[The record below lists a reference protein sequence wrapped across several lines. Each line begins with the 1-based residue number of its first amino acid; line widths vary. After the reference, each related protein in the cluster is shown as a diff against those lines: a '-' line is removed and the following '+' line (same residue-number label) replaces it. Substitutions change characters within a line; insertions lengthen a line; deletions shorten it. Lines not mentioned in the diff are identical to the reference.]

1 MKNRFIAFLLTCFSF
16 LIFSFQAQAQITNL
30 KINGPANVCLGCF
43 TYSPS
48 FVDLNDP
55 PTANYVFEWVLLLPG
70 GNGFTSSQKDFTH
83 CFQMIGTYVLYLTV
97 QNPNGVVFSD
107 TLTINALD
115 FLPLQILSSNPA
127 TCNQDS
133 LQNSGNQ
140 YCEKVCPYSTVTY
153 SIPADLANPG
163 GPIGTISWSVIG
175 AQSFTVN
182 PTSWNSSV
190 TVHWGAAGAGS
201 VSVVYAGSSQQ
212 SCIGE
217 ASRCV
222 TIVEEPRADFDTDP
236 LSSSPDTLKLCK
248 GQTVYFENKSQ
259 YADLYEWAFS
269 DDASTTSEANP
280 QHTFFTPGFY
290 TVQLVARSA
299 CLCADT
305 TEMVIEVLD
314 ADAPTLDCVGDVCP
328 GATVSYTASANCTG
342 ISWAVS
348 ANGTVLSGGT
358 PTTDSITVEWGA
370 GPAGTITLSNFSCA
384 GNVCP
389 QPTVVRIPI
398 IDDNA
403 EIRGAEQVCPD
414 AVEVYSIEPF
424 GGTGFQWSL
433 SGGGVI
439 EDGHGTNRVSVR
451 WNGFPNPTITY
462 WLIVKYNNCYLGCS
476 GIDSIPVRVVSP
488 FYVSGPVEACQNSSG
503 TYLSR
508 LSYNNMNLPC
518 NWTLIGPDGSQVWAS
533 PAPAASV
540 TAPFANGPGIY
551 RLFAQPDNPT
561 LSCTDQAEWAIQVP
575 DLPVGPSGIS
585 GAMLICPGET
595 FTYEATGV
603 PPTANIRWE
612 IQNGPAAPTTVFGNP
627 VNVPWNAT
635 GPYQLTAVRMSDD
648 GLGCP
653 SDPVLVNLQTLSTL
667 ILNGPNTSCADQKR
681 NYVAPLIPGL
691 DYQWSIVPASAG
703 TIASGQGT
711 NQVEVFWQTP
721 GNHEV
726 RLDLCGKSASRTV
739 TVNGLPAPVVNHPA
753 SLCPGATATVQTA
766 IPYSTY
772 SWANASGGN
781 LGAMPTVDLGPGNYA
796 VTITDANGC
805 IGNANFAIDPEAE
818 PTVTIS
824 TADPTRFCANS
835 QTVTMRGLISSGPPL
850 TYEWFRDG
858 NPLGVNTPVYSTNQ
872 YGQYTLQVTN
882 PAGCTAT
889 AGPIAVVEDCTGGGG
904 GGAPCTPGVP
914 CPPGSVLLQ
923 IDPSARCDSMY
934 FSLSGPDFVVGSG
947 RYEFAQFGALLVG
960 TANGDASGF
969 VFPEPGYFVVAA
981 YAELTNGMIC
991 QILDSVRV
999 EAVADFTP
1007 LPECPGSATNFEEH
1021 SAFLPGSGITAWN
1034 WDFGDPA
1041 SGPNNTAGIQTP
1053 THAYATGG
1061 GYSITL
1067 TVTANSGCTAS
1078 RSLPAS
1084 VPVTTVPAITA
1095 PAGLCAGTALAF
1107 SATGQNLNWDFG
1119 DPASGALNTASG
1131 QPVYH
1136 SFAAGN
1142 YPVTVTAED
1151 NYGCTATSTLPVN
1164 VAPNGLSGLITPTNP
1179 APICENSSL
1188 LLTAPPG
1195 GLSYL
1200 WSDNSTANTLTVTQ
1214 EGVYTVTLTDAN
1226 GCTYAPPPVP
1236 VDVAP
1241 GPDALI
1247 KALLTNDLGQIIGVA
1262 YPSHAV
1268 CAGEDVR
1275 LFAASQGSYTYSWS
1289 NGETGTNIEYSEV
1302 RNNLL
1307 PVGTHVYTVTVTD
1320 GVSGCTAV
1328 TDPFVV
1334 TVNPVPSG
1342 FSIANNTFPPCAGS
1356 ANNLD
1361 FIGPTPGNWQYIW
1374 NTGETDLPL
1383 VTENPGLYFIRVI
1396 NEFGCEARSNTLTV
1410 LPGPNTHAIPAG
1422 CHTRCRP
1429 DTLCL
1434 PNIPF
1439 ISTWQWFFN
1448 GSPIPGANTSTFLP
1462 DQSGTYYAE
1471 LTDFFG
1477 CTSQSG
1483 PLTLNLLDGYGN
1495 VLGQVWSDVNNNG
1508 VIDGADT
1515 LVSGIAVN
1523 LLDNNVPV
1531 SALWSGAAGPFA
1543 FTNILSKN
1551 YAVEIDAGLLPPG
1564 WQIVI
1569 GQDAANLSGCDA
1581 ETQVGLLI
1589 RAACLDVLISAV
1601 ELSAC
1606 PNDGAVYN
1614 GTMIPAGTS
1623 QTFTFTSVDGCDSLV
1638 TVDVAELPTSTG
1650 TLDVSAC
1657 PGTDYDYNG
1666 TMIPAGSSQQFT
1678 LQNFLGCDSLLT
1690 VNVAALPTSTG
1701 TLDVS
1706 ACPGT
1711 DYDFNGTMIPAG
1723 SSQQFTLQNY
1733 LGCDSLLTV
1742 NVAALPTSTGTL
1754 DVSACPGTDYDFNG
1768 TMIPAGTSQQFTLQ
1782 NYLGC
1787 DSLLTVNVAAL
1798 PTSTGTLDVSA
1809 CPGTDYD
1816 YNGTMIP
1823 AGTSQQFTLQNFLG
1837 CDSLLTVN
1845 VATLPTSTGTLDVS
1859 ACPGTDYDFNGTMI
1873 PAGSSQQFTL
1883 QNFLGCDSLLTVNV
1897 AIAQTSASTMRV
1909 SLCPGETFPYQGS
1922 VLQIGDTQDFTLQ
1935 NAVGC
1940 DSVVT
1945 VVVSGLTTTAETL
1958 DVSVCPG
1965 TAYLF
1970 DGVELQAGDSR
1981 VFKYTNSDGCDSLVT
1996 VTVSAFPTASFAL
2009 APKASC
2015 QNIGTGILEVQNPS
2029 GGLPPYQYSLDGSV
2043 FQTGAVFSDLMPGSY
2058 TVWMEDGNGCLF
2070 TADTLIPARTPLAVA
2085 LQDAVLSCDS
2095 VGVMMTPLV
2104 GGDQTNLA
2112 YTWYT
2117 GEQTPAIAVYNPG
2130 PVWVEV
2136 QNACETQ
2143 RAEAEAKWADVGAD
2157 FSFVYVP
2164 NVFAPQS
2171 MDPDNAQFRPYFA
2184 PELLLR
2190 NYKFEIFDRWGNK
2203 MFSTKDPQDGWTGP
2217 FRDERMQPAV
2227 FVWYMLV
2234 DIDYC
2239 GRVLSLKREGDV
2251 TVVR

>member
-1 MKNRFIAFLLTCFSF
+1 MKNRFIPFLLCLANLFFIS
-16 LIFSFQAQAQITNL
+16 AQGQNVNVQIA
-30 KINGPANVCLGCF
+30 GPVDVCLGCF
-43 TYSPS
+43 TYTATFTDPNYPTTGTHS
-48 FVDLNDP
+48 F
-55 PTANYVFEWVLLLPG
+55 YWEVFG
-70 GNGFTSSQKDFTH
+70 ANGFSTFGDQKDFTI
-83 CFQMIGTYVLYLTV
+83 CFPSIGTYQISLTAFLPTG
-97 QNPNGVVFSD
+97 NIIGD
-107 TLTINALD
+107 TLTVNVLPYQ
-115 FLPLQILSSNPA
+115 PLQIISSNTA

-133 LQNSGNQ
+133 IVGSDDQ
-140 YCEKVCPYSTVTY
+140 YCEKVCPFTTVTY
-153 SIPADLANPG
+153 SLSGNLG
-163 GPIGTISWSVIG
+163 GPGNTISWSVIG
-175 AQSFTVN
+175 AQSFTIN
-182 PTSWNSSV
+182 PPAWNSSV
-190 TVHWGAAGAGS
+190 TVNWGPAGAGS
-201 VSVVYAGSSQQ
+201 VSVVYAGSQQ
-212 SCIGE
+212 QTCLGE
-217 ASRCV
+217 ASQCV
-222 TIVEEPRADFDTDP
+222 TIIEEPRADFDTDP
-236 LSSSPDTLKLCK
+236 MPGGADTLQVCK
-248 GQTVYFENKSQ
+248 GQTVYFENQSVH
-259 YADLYEWAFS
+259 ADAYEWSFS
-269 DDASTTSEANP
+269 DDASTSTEVDQ

-328 GATVSYTASANCTG
+328 GATVHYSASANCAG

-348 ANGTVLSGGT
+348 TNGTILGGGT
-358 PTTDSITVEWGA
+358 PGADSITVEWGA
-370 GPAGTITLSNFSCA
+370 GPLGTITLSNFSCT
-384 GNVCP
+384 GNACP

-424 GGTGFQWSL
+424 GGTGFVWSL
-433 SGGGVI
+433 SGGGSI
-439 EDGHGTNRVSVR
+439 EEGQGTNRVSVR
-451 WNGFPNPTITY
+451 WNGFPNPNTTY
-462 WLIVKYNNCYLGCS
+462 WLSVKYDNCYLGC
-476 GIDSIPVRVVSP
+476 GGQDSIPVRIVSP
-488 FYVSGPVEACQNSSG
+488 FYLNGPVEACQNSSG
-503 TYLSR
+503 NYLSR
-508 LSYNNMNLPC
+508 LSYNNLNLSC
-518 NWTLIGPDGSQVWAS
+518 NWSLIGPDGSEVWTS
-533 PAPAASV
+533 PTPAASV

-551 RLFAQPDNPT
+551 RLFARPADPT
-561 LSCTDQAEWAIQVP
+561 LTCSEQAEWAIQVP
-575 DLPVGPSGIS
+575 DLPAGPSGIA

-603 PPTANIRWE
+603 PPTASIRWE

-667 ILNGPNTSCADQKR
+667 IVNGPNSACANTKR
-681 NYVAPLIPGL
+681 NYVAPLVPGL
-691 DYQWSIVPASAG
+691 DYQWSLVPADAG

-726 RLDLCGKSASRTV
+726 RLDLCGKTATRAV
-739 TVNGLPAPVVNHPA
+739 TVNGLPAPAVNHPA

-766 IPYSTY
+766 GPYATY
-772 SWANASGGN
+772 SWANAGGGN
-781 LGAMPTVDLGPGNYA
+781 LGAMPTVDLGSGNYA
-796 VTITDANGC
+796 VTVTDANGC
-805 IGNANFAIDPEAE
+805 VGNTNFVIEPDAV

-850 TYEWFRDG
+850 TYTWFRDG
-858 NPLGVNTPVYSTNQ
+858 NPLGVNAPVYSTNQ
-872 YGQYTLQVTN
+872 YGLYTLQVTN

-914 CPPGSVLLQ
+914 CPPGSVFLQ

-934 FSLSGPDFVVGSG
+934 FSLSGPSFVVGSG

-960 TANGDASGF
+960 TATGDASGF

-981 YAELTNGMIC
+981 YAELTDGTIC
-991 QILDSVRV
+991 QILDSVAV

-1021 SAFLPGSGITAWN
+1021 SAFLPGSGITAWS

-1041 SGPNNTAGIQTP
+1041 SGANNTAGVQTP
-1053 THAYATGG
+1053 VHVYTPGG
-1061 GYSITL
+1061 GYSVTL
-1067 TVTANSGCTAS
+1067 TITANSGCTAS
-1078 RSLPAS
+1078 RSVATAI
-1084 VPVTTVPAITA
+1084 PVTPTPVITA
-1095 PAGLCAGTALAF
+1095 PAGLCAGTSLAF

-1119 DPASGALNTASG
+1119 DPASGALNSASG

-1142 YPVTVTAED
+1142 YSVTVTAKD
-1151 NYGCTATSTLPVN
+1151 NYGCTATSALPVN
-1164 VAPNGLSGLITPTNP
+1164 VAPNGLSGQISPANP

-1188 LLTAPPG
+1188 VLTAPPG

-1200 WSDNSTANTLTVTQ
+1200 WSDNSTATTLTATQ
-1214 EGVYTVTLTDAN
+1214 EGLYTVTLTDAN
-1226 GCTYAPPPVP
+1226 GCTYAPPPVA

-1247 KALLTNDLGQIIGVA
+1247 KALLTNELGQTIGVA

-1268 CAGEDVR
+1268 CAGDDVR
-1275 LFAASQGSYTYSWS
+1275 LFAASQGSYTYTWS
-1289 NGETGTNIEYSEV
+1289 NGVTDVGIEFTEG

-1342 FSIANNTFPPCAGS
+1342 FSIANNIFPACAGS
-1356 ANNLD
+1356 TNTLSYT
-1361 FIGPTPGNWQYIW
+1361 GPTPGNWQYIW

-1383 VTENPGLYFIRVI
+1383 VTQHPGQYFLRVI
-1396 NEFGCEARSNTLTV
+1396 NEFGCAARSNALTV
-1410 LPGPNTHAIPAG
+1410 LPGPNTRAIPAG

-1434 PNIPF
+1434 PVIPF
-1439 ISTWQWFFN
+1439 ISSWQWFFN
-1448 GSPIPGANTSTFLP
+1448 GNPIPGATSANFLP

-1477 CTSQSG
+1477 CVSQSG

-1495 VLGQVWSDVNNNG
+1495 VLGQVWSDVNGNG
-1508 VIDGADT
+1508 VIDAGDT

-1531 SALWSGAAGPFA
+1531 GALWSGAAGAFA

-1589 RAACLDVLISAV
+1589 RAACLDVVVSV
-1601 ELSAC
+1601 VDLSAC
-1606 PNDGAVYN
+1606 PNDVAVYN
-1614 GTMIPAGTS
+1614 GAMIPAGTS
-1623 QTFTFTSVDGCDSLV
+1623 QVFSFTTADGCDSLV

-1657 PGTDYDYNG
+1657 PGTDYDFNG
-1666 TMIPAGSSQQFT
+1666 NLIPAGTSQQFT

-1711 DYDFNGTMIPAG
+1711 DYDFNGNLIPAG
-1723 SSQQFTLQNY
+1723 TSQQFTLQNF

-1768 TMIPAGTSQQFTLQ
+1768 NL
-1782 NYLGC
+1782 
-1787 DSLLTVNVAAL
+1787 
-1798 PTSTGTLDVSA
+1798 
-1809 CPGTDYD
+1809 
-1816 YNGTMIP
+1816 IP

-1845 VATLPTSTGTLDVS
+1845 VAV
-1859 ACPGTDYDFNGTMI
+1859 
-1873 PAGSSQQFTL
+1873 
-1883 QNFLGCDSLLTVNV
+1883 
-1897 AIAQTSASTMRV
+1897 AQTSASTLMV
-1909 SLCPGETFPYQGS
+1909 DLCPGETYPYQGS
-1922 VLQIGDTQDFTLQ
+1922 VLQIGDTQNFTLQ
-1935 NAVGC
+1935 NTAGC

-1945 VVVSGLTTTAETL
+1945 VVVSALTSTAETQE
-1958 DVSVCPG
+1958 VTVCPG
-1965 TAYLF
+1965 TTFSF
-1970 DGVELQAGDSR
+1970 DGVELQAGESR
-1981 VFKYTNSDGCDSLVT
+1981 VFQYTNSEGCDSMIT
-1996 VTVSAFPTASFAL
+1996 VTVSAFPAASFSL
-2009 APKASC
+2009 LPKASC
-2015 QNIGTGILEVQNPS
+2015 LNSGTGSLEVQNPG
-2029 GGLPPYQYSLDGSV
+2029 GGLPPYQYSLDGTIFQPGTV
-2043 FQTGAVFSDLMPGSY
+2043 FADLLPGNY
-2058 TVWMEDGNGCLF
+2058 TVWLEDGNGCLF
-2070 TADTLIPARTPLAVA
+2070 EADTTIPARAPLAVT
-2085 LQDAVLSCDS
+2085 LQNAVLTCDS
-2095 VGVMMTPLV
+2095 AGVVMAPLI
-2104 GGDQTNLA
+2104 GGDQANLS

-2117 GEQTPAIAVYNPG
+2117 GAQTASIAVYDPG

-2136 QNACETQ
+2136 QNDCEMQ

-2157 FSFVYVP
+2157 FSFVYIP

-2171 MDPDNAQFRPYFA
+2171 QDPDNSQFRPHFA

-2203 MFSTKDPQDGWTGP
+2203 LFSTKDPRDGWTGP